1 MIHPIFLHLC
11 LWCLVGVFGVAD
23 EVKSVSVMEGESVIL
38 QPNFTNIQKDDQIRW
53 NFGHKDILIAQ
64 INSQNN
70 APKFYNGSADGRFI
84 GRLKL
89 DQTGSLTI
97 TNLRTTDSGLYQVK
111 TTRSETPLNIF
122 SLIVCESRC
131 CSFNEAVIR
140 LGLSSLVGV
149 AVMVVLVYE
158 FRTRNLPRK
167 KTVQN
172 AATNTDQ
179 PNDDVLESL
188 VPIYSENSFE

>member
-1 MIHPIFLHLC
+1 MQPL
-11 LWCLVGVFGVAD
+11 GVFGSAD

-38 QPNFTNIQKDDQIRW
+38 KPNVTNIKKDDQIRW

-64 INSQNN
+64 INRQNN
-70 APKFYNGSADGRFI
+70 EPKFYNGSADGRFI

-97 TNLRTTDSGLYQVK
+97 TDIRTTDSGLYQVK

-122 SLIVCESRC
+122 NLIVCESRC
-131 CSFNEAVIR
+131 CSFTEAVIR
-140 LGLSSLVGV
+140 LALSSLVGV
-149 AVMVVLVYE
+149 ALMVVLVYE

-167 KTVQN
+167 KTVRI

-179 PNDDVLESL
+179 PNED
-188 VPIYSENSFE
+188 P

>member
-1 MIHPIFLHLC
+1 MIHLIFLHLC

-23 EVKSVSVMEGESVIL
+23 EVKSVMEGESVIL
-38 QPNFTNIQKDDQIRW
+38 QPNFTNIQEDDQISW

-64 INSQNN
+64 INKQNN
-70 APKFYNGSADGRFI
+70 VPTYYNGSADGRFR

-97 TNLRTTDSGLYQVK
+97 TNTITTDSGLYQVK

-122 SLIVCESRC
+122 NLIVCGSRC
-131 CSFNEAVIR
+131 CSFNDAVIR
-140 LGLSSLVGV
+140 SALSSLVGV

-158 FRTRNLPRK
+158 L
-167 KTVQN
+167 
-172 AATNTDQ
+172 
-179 PNDDVLESL
+179 
-188 VPIYSENSFE
+188 